1 MSPNEN
7 VRLHATVEGH
17 VQGVGFRFFVVDQ
30 AQYLG
35 LTGWVRNTF
44 DGEVEVVAE
53 GARDDLEKL
62 LTQLWQGPT
71 SAYVTKVSSDWKE
84 ATGEYRRFGILQT
97 F

>member
-1 MSPNEN
+1 MSPSEHI
-7 VRLHATVEGH
+7 RLHATVEGQ

-53 GARDDLEKL
+53 GASDDLEKL
-62 LTQLWQGPT
+62 LKQLWQGP
-71 SAYVTKVSSDWKE
+71 SAAYVTRVSSDWVE
-84 ATGEYRRFGILQT
+84 ATGEYRRFGIINT
-97 F
+97 V